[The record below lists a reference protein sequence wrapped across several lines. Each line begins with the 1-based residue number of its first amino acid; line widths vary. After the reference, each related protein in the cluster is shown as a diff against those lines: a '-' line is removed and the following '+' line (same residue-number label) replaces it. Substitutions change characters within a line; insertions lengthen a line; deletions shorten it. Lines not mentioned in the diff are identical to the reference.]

1 MSEIRDSSNQPIYS
15 TEGFE
20 FGSNSPYKR
29 IVAKAG
35 TNVLTGGTEHLDK
48 SVITQLVSQVVE
60 LHQHGVQVIVVTS
73 GAVASGRQLLEQVH
87 TGKRDEPSRQVQA
100 AVGQS
105 RLMHAYEVGFDLYG
119 VATAQALVS
128 RGDLDDRMGY
138 LNVRN
143 TLLELLD
150 LRVVPIVNEND
161 VVAVEEL
168 MGETFGDNDALSAM
182 IANLVD
188 ADLLVLLTDTE
199 GLHTS
204 DPDQDPTA
212 TLIKR
217 VERVDA
223 KIEALAGNYSY
234 SRGRGGMPTKLQAA
248 KLANSFGV
256 AVVIAD
262 GRKSDTLLQASR
274 GQDVGTLFV
283 PTSPKVESRKRWML
297 SGLSTRGGISI
308 DMGAADALR
317 RESSSLLPAGI
328 QKVDG
333 EFQRGDI
340 VAISDVVG
348 ARVSCGITNYS
359 SWEIDIIKG
368 AQSDH
373 IEERLGYQYGQ
384 EVVHRNNMVL
394 TE

>member
-1 MSEIRDSSNQPIYS
+1 MSEIRDSSKRPIHS
-15 TEGFE
+15 TEGAA
-20 FGSNSPYKR
+20 NTPYRR
-29 IVAKAG
+29 IVSKAG

-48 SVITQLVSQVVE
+48 SMITQLASQVVE
-60 LHQHGVQVIVVTS
+60 LHQQGVQVIIVTS
-73 GAVASGRQLLEQVH
+73 GAVASGRQLLDQIH
-87 TGKRDEPSRQVQA
+87 PDKRDQSSRQAQA

-105 RLMHAYEVGFDLYG
+105 RLMRAYEAAFDLHG
-119 VATAQALVS
+119 VVIAQALVS

-150 LRVVPIVNEND
+150 LGVVPIVNEND

-168 MGETFGDNDALSAM
+168 VGEAFGDNDALSAM

-188 ADLLVLLTDTE
+188 ADLLVLLTDTA

-204 DPDQDPTA
+204 DPEQDSTA

-217 VERVDA
+217 VDRVDA
-223 KIEALAGNYSY
+223 KIEALAGSYSY

-256 AVVIAD
+256 TVVIAD
-262 GRKSDTLLQASR
+262 GRKPGTLLQASR
-274 GQDVGTLFV
+274 GQNIGTLFV
-283 PTSPKVESRKRWML
+283 PTSPKMESRKRWML
-297 SGLSTRGGISI
+297 SGLSTRGEISI
-308 DMGAADALR
+308 DRGAADALR

-328 QKVDG
+328 QKVEG

-340 VAISDVVG
+340 VAISEMIG
-348 ARVSCGITNYS
+348 ARVACGITNYS
-359 SWEIDIIKG
+359 SWEINIIKG
-368 AQSDH
+368 VQSGH
-373 IEERLGYQYGQ
+373 IEEKLGYEYGQ

-394 TE
+394 VE